1 MPEVS
6 VSASVPAPVDK
17 VWAVISDF
25 DRFGEWNTIH
35 TAFPGGAPKALAVGD
50 VFSEKMTLMGM
61 PSEAAWTVTELEPG
75 RSWKLSGKGPMGITL
90 MQHYILA
97 EDGGGTLV
105 TVESE
110 FKGAAVNMMAAR
122 VKDATTTALNES
134 LRKLTALV
142 G

>member
-1 MPEVS
+1 MPEVAVS
-6 VSASVPAPVDK
+6 VSVPAPVDK

-25 DRFGEWNTIH
+25 ERFGEWNTIH
-35 TAFPGGAPKALAVGD
+35 TAFPGGAPKELVVGG

-61 PSEAAWTVTELEPG
+61 PSEASWTVTEVEPG
-75 RSWKLSGKGPMGITL
+75 RAWKLAGKGPMGITL
-90 MQHYILA
+90 TQHYLLA
-97 EDGGGTLV
+97 EDGEGTLV

>member
-6 VSASVPAPVDK
+6 VSVSVPAPVDK
-17 VWAVISDF
+17 VWALVSDF
-25 DRFGEWNTIH
+25 ERFGEWNTIH
-35 TAFPGGAPKALAVGD
+35 TAFPNGAPGELVVGQ

-61 PSEAAWTVTELEPG
+61 PSEAAWTVTEVEPG
-75 RSWKLSGKGPMGITL
+75 RSWKLNGKGPMGITL

-97 EDGGGTLV
+97 EDGGSTTV

-134 LRKLTALV
+134 LRKLTALL